1 MIRGRIRGHPPPP
14 QAYGEVFLEGN
25 FAPVAEERFNKDLEV
40 LEGAV
45 PAELEGA
52 FLRVGPNP
60 ALPPVGGYH

>member
-40 LEGAV
+40 CAHT
-45 PAELEGA
+45 
-52 FLRVGPNP
+52 RVCMCVCVC
-60 ALPPVGGYH
+60 ARTYACVCAWL